1 MRIPSYFFL
10 LLAGTIASCNG
21 AGDDRDLCQRTF
33 EPYMDLIS
41 DQARNV
47 HNDGY
52 VDAMQHYSRGDY
64 AAAMEGLKAYLQI
77 KDATRS
83 AWLYL
88 ACCQIALG
96 QPLDAEYSIDRLETS
111 NEKGF
116 LDQCEWY
123 TAVCHVCSNQPER
136 ALSDARAIA
145 EKPQHTYSE
154 QAKDLVKTLEKQLA
168 K

>member
-1 MRIPSYFFL
+1 
-10 LLAGTIASCNG
+10 
-21 AGDDRDLCQRTF
+21 
-33 EPYMDLIS
+33 MDLIS
-41 DQARNV
+41 SQVRNV
-47 HNDGY
+47 HNTGY
-52 VDAMQHYSRGDY
+52 VDAMEHYSKGDY
-64 AAAMEGLKAYLQI
+64 AVAMEGLKAYLEI

-145 EKPQHTYSE
+145 DKPQHTYSD
-154 QAKDLVKTLEKQLA
+154 QAEELIEALEKQLA